1 MNRTLQN
8 LLRSGLMA
16 LVVTVSGMS
25 SALADQNDVR
35 LNELFVQ
42 LHETESDYQAHILQR
57 QIWSIWLVARQAG
70 TNILMEQGVN
80 AMGAG
85 DHATALEKFEAI
97 VQLEPEFAEG
107 WNKRATVHYLMGNLA
122 QSIEDVKKTLS
133 LEPRHFGAL
142 SGLGLIYDSLDD
154 LEGAKAAFEKA
165 LEANPHMHGIR
176 LRLEEINKELENRA
190 I

>member
-1 MNRTLQN
+1 MKCQVRTL
-8 LLRSGLMA
+8 LRCSLVA
-16 LVVTVSGMS
+16 LAVVVGGVFP
-25 SALADQNDVR
+25 ALADQSDER
-35 LNELFVQ
+35 LDELFVQ
-42 LHETESDYQAHILQR
+42 LHETKSAYQAHVLER
-57 QIWSIWLVARQAG
+57 TIWSIWLMSDKAG

-97 VQLEPEFAEG
+97 VQLEPDFAEG

-165 LEANPHMHGIR
+165 LEANPHMVPIR
-176 LRLEEINKELENRA
+176 LRLEEIEKELENRA